1 MGICE
6 SNNNEKN
13 IKEQIK
19 KDGVIPGTTDYM
31 NFDNLK
37 IIEKQKEN
45 SICKII
51 NGNKAIGTGFL
62 CLIPYPDKTNQL
74 PVLIT
79 CNHVINGN
87 EKEVKLIFNNTI
99 EKILKL
105 DNTRKMYISN
115 EKEKDITII
124 EIKEEDNYDFNNM
137 LEIDYDIFENED
149 LNKIF
154 KSIYIVHYP
163 FGKEACFTMNV
174 IENIDIKDEKIK
186 HKCATDSGASG
197 APIINMKNCK
207 VIGIHRGEEEGS
219 NINVGTLLKESI
231 INFNKNKNGNKN
243 GILYY
248 KNGRYEG
255 EVKNGKREGKGIMY
269 YNNGEI

>member
-1 MGICE
+1 MQSC
-6 SNNNEKN
+6 
-13 IKEQIK
+13 
-19 KDGVIPGTTDYM
+19 
-31 NFDNLK
+31 
-37 IIEKQKEN
+37 
-45 SICKII
+45 
-51 NGNKAIGTGFL
+51 
-62 CLIPYPDKTNQL
+62 
-74 PVLIT
+74 
-79 CNHVINGN
+79 NGN
-87 EKEVKLIFNNTI
+87 EKKVKLIFNNTI

-124 EIKEEDNYDFNNM
+124 GIKEEDNYDFNNM

-174 IENIDIKDEKIK
+174 IENIDIKDENIK

-207 VIGIHRGEEEGS
+207 VIGIHRGEKKGS

-231 INFNKNKNGNKN
+231 INFNKNKNGNKS

-248 KNGRYEG
+248 KHGRYEG

-269 YNNGEI
+269 YNNGDRYEGDYKNDKKEGKGIYYFINDDRMMGDYANDEKIGKHVKFTKYGEVKILKFY

>member
-1 MGICE
+1 MELYECY
-6 SNNNEKN
+6 NNQKN
-13 IKEQIK
+13 NKQQIK
-19 KDGVIPGTTDYM
+19 NKAVIPGTSNYM
-31 NFDNLK
+31 NFANLK

-51 NGNKAIGTGFL
+51 NGNKAIGTGSL

-105 DNTRKMYISN
+105 DNSRKMYISN

-207 VIGIHRGEEEGS
+207 VIGIHRGEEKGS

-248 KNGRYEG
+248 EYGRYEG
-255 EVKNGKREGKGIMY
+255 EVKNGKREEK
-269 YNNGEI
+269 E